1 MTDSTR
7 RTATPKATL
16 GRRAFLKGSAAA
28 LGFAALAATGC
39 SKAEE
44 PAPEPDAAD
53 GDGALAEPVA
63 QAEPKPTAPPEE
75 IYQGVCRGNCGGGC
89 RMNVHVREGKVVK
102 TSVIEAE
109 DPLDTRLCARG
120 LSHAQRIY
128 DPDRLQYP
136 LRRVEGTERGAG
148 EWERLSWEEAID
160 YVAQKWLS
168 YIEEFGG
175 SSVGMTYGAGT
186 YAYNQYVYQH
196 LFNRF
201 GGTNWDQGYDMTSL
215 NVGKSM
221 LGRGIYLH
229 GNNGSDCINSKYI
242 VYWGC
247 SGSNA
252 QPMRW
257 TYVREAVKR
266 GAKVIVID
274 PLYTDPAARADLWVP
289 IKPGTDAALALAL
302 CKVVIDEG
310 LQDDAYIKSMTVGPY
325 LVKDDGRYLRMSDLG
340 VEPTEGPADRAGNL
354 TYIDPVAVAGP
365 DGTFGPAGEVADPQ
379 IRGTF
384 DADGIA
390 VQPAFEKLCQH
401 VAEWDAARAA
411 EICEIDE
418 KVIPQIARMYA
429 EGPTNLEIG
438 FGMDH
443 RSHGAEATM
452 GVFTLQMITGQLGKT
467 GAGIGGTMGGSTM
480 GTHCVNFLAG
490 LYPESPVPMTSLC
503 IDQLPTVVREQTYAG
518 KPMVPKSLLFFCGNF
533 MSNMSGRTEL
543 LEALAD
549 VELLVTCD
557 TVMNDTAR
565 LSDVVLPVPHWFE
578 YETFITCPMPYA
590 YFNDEAVPPAF
601 ECKPDVEIV
610 RMLAEVMGYDS
621 TPYADNA
628 SYQALFLTGDAA
640 AAWNL
645 NWDDLKAKKSIA
657 VCPNPYL
664 FGNPNDDTFK
674 FGTETGKAEFYF
686 ENPRPWFDIG
696 QDFDAEPWHLA
707 TYQPTTEA
715 YNPDNPLSAKY
726 PLNIV
731 TQRNRLK
738 VHTQFS
744 THPWFE
750 ELQPEPTLAM
760 NEADAKARGIHE
772 NDYVRVFNDRGHV
785 VLRAHLDAGVRP
797 GMVRT
802 EHTWWDK
809 QYKDGSFPSLLPLPQ
824 GTFRPGVHP
833 FDTLCEVE
841 KTTI

>member
-1 MTDSTR
+1 MTEDTR
-7 RTATPKATL
+7 RTAMPEATIGRRTFLKGAAGVASLAALATL
-16 GRRAFLKGSAAA
+16 GCAKTDDPTPDETPTEDTKPDTSA
-28 LGFAALAATGC
+28 
-39 SKAEE
+39 
-44 PAPEPDAAD
+44 
-53 GDGALAEPVA
+53 V
-63 QAEPKPTAPPEE
+63 AEPKPTAPAEE

-102 TSVIEAE
+102 TSVIESE
-109 DPLDTRLCARG
+109 DPIDTRLCARG

-136 LRRVEGTERGAG
+136 MRRVEGTERGAG
-148 EWERLSWEEAID
+148 EWERLSWDDAIA
-160 YVAQKWLS
+160 YIAEKWTG
-168 YIEEFGG
+168 YIAEYGG
-175 SSVGMTYGAGT
+175 TSVSMNFGAGT

-196 LFNRF
+196 LFNQF
-201 GGTNWDQGYDMTSL
+201 GGANWDSGYDMTSL
-215 NVGKSM
+215 NIGKTM

-229 GNNGSDCINSKYI
+229 GNNGSDCINSNYI

-257 TYVREAVKR
+257 PYMREGVKR

-274 PLYTDPAARADLWVP
+274 PLFTDPAARADIWVP

-310 LQDDAYIKSMTVGPY
+310 LQDDAYIKAMTVGPY
-325 LVKDDGRYLRMSDLG
+325 LVKEDGRYLRMSDLG
-340 VEPTEGPADRAGNL
+340 VEPTEGPADRAGNP
-354 TYIDPVAVAGP
+354 TFIDPVAVAAA
-365 DGTFGPAGEVADPQ
+365 DGTFGPASEVADPQ

-401 VAEWDAARAA
+401 VADWDAQRAA
-411 EICEIDE
+411 EVCEIDAA
-418 KVIPQIARMYA
+418 VIPQIARMYA
-429 EGPTNLEIG
+429 EGPTDLEIG

-452 GVFTLQMITGQLGKT
+452 GIFTLQMITGQLGKP

-490 LYPESPVPMTSLC
+490 LYPAAPVPMTSLC
-503 IDQLPTVVREQTYAG
+503 IDQLPAVVESQTYAG
-518 KPMVPKSLLFFCGNF
+518 APMVPKSLLFFCGNTL
-533 MSNMSGRTEL
+533 SNIAGRTEL
-543 LEALAD
+543 LAALD
-549 VELLVTCD
+549 KVELIVTCD

-565 LSDVVLPVPHWFE
+565 FSDVVLPVPHWFE

-590 YFNDEAVPPAF
+590 YFNDKAVDPPF
-601 ECKPDVEIV
+601 ECKEDVEIV
-610 RMLAEVMGYDS
+610 RLLADAMGLDS
-621 TPYADNA
+621 SAYSSNAD
-628 SYQALFLTGDAA
+628 YQSLFLTGDAS

-645 NWDDLKAKKSIA
+645 NWDDLKQKKAIQ
-657 VCPNPYL
+657 VCPIPYL
-664 FGNPNDDTFK
+664 FGNPDDETFA
-674 FGTETGKAEFYF
+674 FGTESGKAEFYL
-686 ENPRPWFDIG
+686 ENPRPWFDTG
-696 QDFDAEPWHLA
+696 QEFDGEPWHLA
-707 TYQPTTEA
+707 TYQPTREA
-715 YNPDNPLSAKY
+715 YNPDNPLSEKY
-726 PLNIV
+726 PLNII
-731 TQRNRLK
+731 TQRNRFK

-750 ELQPEPTLAM
+750 ELQPEPTLSM
-760 NEADAKARGIHE
+760 NEADAAARGIKE
-772 NDYVRVFNDRGHV
+772 NDYVRVFNDRGEV
-785 VLRAHLDAGVRP
+785 VLRAHMDAGVRP

-809 QYKDGSFPSLLPLPQ
+809 QYKEGSFPDLLPLEQ

-841 KTTI
+841 KTTV